1 MPTLLDANAVL
12 RYLLEDDPSKA
23 EAVEK
28 AIAAGAE
35 VTVEVLAACVCVL
48 ERACRMPR
56 WLVAVELCQLLDEV
70 SCARRSV
77 ALVALE
83 LYGVSGLSFGDC
95 VLAAEHDE
103 DEARRECLVLD
114 MKHAGLVDRLDD

>member
-1 MPTLLDANAVL
+1 MSTLLDANAVL

-23 EAVEK
+23 GAVEK

-48 ERACRMPR
+48 EGVYHMPR
-56 WLVAVELCQLLDEV
+56 SLVAEALVLLLDEV

-103 DEARRECLVLD
+103 DEARREGLVLD